1 MNARAHGYVLRGVE
15 SAEDWAAYHA
25 IRRDAI
31 FAVYRPGQAYDPD
44 HPDETKPNNF
54 PHVLVLD
61 GEIIGTVR
69 IDFLDDTR
77 AALRL
82 IGIRTD
88 LQSQGHGAMLLRL
101 AEDIV
106 RRHGRRT
113 IVINATVPALR
124 FYLSHG
130 YREGDWSD
138 VLCLRPDLV
147 RLGKRLAP

>member
-1 MNARAHGYVLRGVE
+1 MSAKAQDYLLREVE

-44 HPDETKPNNF
+44 HPDETKPDNF

-82 IGIRTD
+82 IGICNDR
-88 LQSQGHGAMLLRL
+88 QGQGHGAMLLRL

-106 RRHGRRT
+106 RQHGRRT

-130 YREGDWSD
+130 YREGDWPD
-138 VLCLRPDLV
+138 DLCLLPDLI
-147 RLGKRLAP
+147 RIGKRLAP